1 MTKRVLILG
10 GTTEAYALAAALVP
24 RVGLQVITSLA
35 GRTVAPRQP
44 AGELRVGGFGGVPG
58 LVSYLIEQRID
69 AVIDATHPF
78 AAGMAW
84 NAEAACRETMLPLL
98 RLERPAWVPEPE
110 DRWELVEHW
119 EQALAALVR
128 DGAQRVFLA
137 VGRQE
142 LAPFAGIE
150 RLWFL
155 IRTVTAPEPTLHFPA
170 SQLLLARGPFD
181 LASERALLAEHAID
195 TIVCKNSG
203 GTATAAKL
211 LAARER
217 GMRVILRQRPLRPTV
232 PLAITLAEAGAWLD
246 ELLADA

>member
-1 MTKRVLILG
+1 MTKRILILG
-10 GTTEAYALAAALVP
+10 GTTEAYALAAALAP
-24 RVGLQVITSLA
+24 RRELHVITSLA

-44 AGELRVGGFGGVPG
+44 EGALRVGGFGGVAG
-58 LVSYLIEQRID
+58 LVSYLLEQQID

-78 AAGMAW
+78 AAAMAW
-84 NAEAACRETMLPLL
+84 NAAAACREAMLPLL

-142 LAPFAGIE
+142 LAPFAGIDA
-150 RLWFL
+150 LWFL
-155 IRTVTAPEPTLHFPA
+155 IRVVTAPDPALHFPA
-170 SQLLLARGPFD
+170 AQVLLARGPFA

-203 GTATAAKL
+203 GAATAAKL
-211 LAARER
+211 TAARER
-217 GMRVILRQRPLRPTV
+217 GIRVILRQRPLRPTL

-246 ELLADA
+246 ELLA